1 MGSAWFPSLL
11 AAAFVAS
18 FSTHAA
24 AYHDEAHGLLDYTA
38 HSLNG
43 GELRLGLLE
52 QNVGVHRRV
61 QLGTETLPWVAG
73 LFLRTVMP
81 NLNVKLGL
89 LRTRRFDLSLRG
101 AAFYASL
108 NARDAEGGGRGDL
121 FIGSAA
127 LYTSTRLSHVFS
139 LHTETTLAWLSAGA
153 NVDAGALSVQGSG
166 VGNSLQLGAM
176 LETRLSE
183 LLAITL
189 RARLQPYSSAPVI
202 RSHSRSGEA
211 TQLDVDAR
219 ISTHGLVV
227 PAALIAGLAVSW
239 KHVNL
244 QFGMGYGTYFVP
256 SLGVPIPG
264 TRLVPDGSLFVR
276 F

>member
-1 MGSAWFPSLL
+1 MGSTWARSLP
-11 AAAFVAS
+11 AAAFVATL
-18 FSTHAA
+18 STHAA
-24 AYHDEAHGLLDYTA
+24 AYHDDAHGLLDYTA

-43 GELRLGLLE
+43 GEFRLGLLE
-52 QNVGVHRRV
+52 QNVGVHRRL
-61 QLGTETLPWVAG
+61 QLGTETLPWLAG
-73 LFLRTVMP
+73 LFLREVMP
-81 NLNVKLGL
+81 NLNVKLGV

-108 NARDAEGGGRGDL
+108 SAKDADGGGRADL
-121 FIGSAA
+121 FITSAS
-127 LYTSTRLSHVFS
+127 LYTSTRLSQTFS
-139 LHTETTLAWLSAGA
+139 LHTEATLAWLSAGA
-153 NVDAGALSVQGSG
+153 NVDARALSVQGSG

-176 LETRLSE
+176 LETRLSA
-183 LLAITL
+183 LLAVTV

-202 RSHSRSGEA
+202 RSHSRSGET

-219 ISTHGLVV
+219 VTSHGLVV
-227 PAALIAGLAVSW
+227 PAALIAGLAISW

-264 TRLVPDGSLFVR
+264 SRLVPDGSLFVR